1 MKTIYINEN
10 ILNNEEFRKGVL
22 LNALP
27 SDIVDVI
34 NKNKTSLGNNPS
46 IPDVFDTPFLLRATE
61 IRFEECKNKLKE
73 IGEIDDV
80 EDTDMY
86 SMLSSLIK
94 KCKELETPYR
104 NELERVCTNYVIDL
118 FAVPEETTDIVVK
131 ITDKVDFNS
140 GSINLD
146 PIDGDDDIEFNSLD
160 EALSMKGEVYKRRL
174 LDALCM
180 GAAMDM
186 SNCMEV
192 FEETLNK
199 IDPSLISLYEKIIA
213 LNNYLLFEK
222 EDLGMTDENKMQL
235 GTVEVSLGNEENKVR
250 IDAQGVIFP
259 ILLCELIRGFIELFI
274 SHGLP
279 KERSVAMS
287 VLGKSDFLK
296 AEPWDMKLGPYLW
309 KLFSNSFNDINS
321 EELPYLL
328 KRVSSLSV
336 DKFNFL
342 MKEIFAKTKKG
353 KQIMAKYS
361 FKAKND
367 IEYDKFVDRMSK
379 LKQDK
384 GIITDEFIH
393 PEEL

>member
-10 ILNNEEFRKGVL
+10 ILNNNEFRKGVL

-27 SDIVDVI
+27 SDIVDI
-34 NKNKTSLGNNPS
+34 ISKNKTSLGNNPS
-46 IPDVFDTPFLLRATE
+46 IPDVFDTPFLLKAAE
-61 IRFEECKNKLKE
+61 ARFEECKTKLKE
-73 IGEIDDV
+73 IGEINDV
-80 EDTDMY
+80 DDTDMY

-118 FAVPEETTDIVVK
+118 FAVPEETVDIVVK
-131 ITDKVDFNS
+131 ITDKVDFNNTT
-140 GSINLD
+140 INLD

-160 EALSMKGEVYKRRL
+160 DAISIKGEVYKRRL

-180 GAAMDM
+180 GGAMDM
-186 SNCMEV
+186 SNCMHL

-199 IDPSLISLYEKIIA
+199 IDPSLIDLYGKIIA
-213 LNNYLLFEK
+213 LNDYLLFEK

-235 GTVEVSLGNEENKVR
+235 GTVEVSLGNDENKVR

-279 KERSVAMS
+279 KDRSTAMS

-309 KLFSNSFNDINS
+309 KLFSNSLNDINS
-321 EELPYLL
+321 TELPYLL
-328 KRVSSLSV
+328 KRISSLHV
-336 DKFNFL
+336 DKFNYL
-342 MKEIFAKTKKG
+342 MKEIFAKTKRG
-353 KQIMAKYS
+353 KEIMAKYS

-367 IEYDKFVDRMSK
+367 IEYDKFVDKMSK